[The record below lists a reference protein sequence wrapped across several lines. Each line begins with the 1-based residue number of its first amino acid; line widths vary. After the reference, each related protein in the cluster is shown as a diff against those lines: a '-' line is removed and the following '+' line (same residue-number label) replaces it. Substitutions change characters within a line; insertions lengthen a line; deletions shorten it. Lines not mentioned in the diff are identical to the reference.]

1 MRIGG
6 NVYPVVPDV
15 PPALDRGRLYVLVH
29 AAGSNAGMW
38 RRPVEA
44 ATIGNSVGPHKS
56 PT

>member
-29 AAGSNAGMW
+29 AADSNAGMW

-44 ATIGNSVGPHKS
+44 ATIDNSVGAP
-56 PT
+56 